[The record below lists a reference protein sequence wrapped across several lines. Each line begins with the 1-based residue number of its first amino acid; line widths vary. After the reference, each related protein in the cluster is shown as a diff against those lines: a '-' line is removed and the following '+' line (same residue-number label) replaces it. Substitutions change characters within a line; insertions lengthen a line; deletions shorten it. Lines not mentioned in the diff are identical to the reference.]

1 MANILK
7 RQEIR
12 IEIDGLKVKN
22 PNPKQKAFIQEV
34 INSNYTIDEETNGL
48 VETEEAKNTGNTLIK
63 YMLKNLVEG
72 IEDLSDEEIDEAI
85 KDPSLTLRKINVE
98 FNDIVSEIT
107 QETLMLMMTDLKEA
121 KILSETNTVLEKM
134 DTVLKIAK
142 ARNAK
147 ASNLTVPTKKKRRLT
162 KK

>member
-1 MANILK
+1 
-7 RQEIR
+7 
-12 IEIDGLKVKN
+12 
-22 PNPKQKAFIQEV
+22 
-34 INSNYTIDEETNGL
+34 
-48 VETEEAKNTGNTLIK
+48 
-63 YMLKNLVEG
+63 MLKNLVEG

-85 KDPSLTLRKINVE
+85 KDPSMTLRKINVE

-147 ASNLTVPTKKKRRLT
+147 ASNLTVPTKKKGRL
-162 KK
+162 KKK